1 MEDYE
6 NVQFGPATIAE
17 TLGPGSYIVSAYA
30 QVWGEGGAI
39 FYVDPSE
46 STETPEPG
54 PILLVGVMLSGMW
67 LKGRA

>member
-1 MEDYE
+1 ML
-6 NVQFGPATIAE
+6 FR
-17 TLGPGSYIVSAYA
+17 SA

-46 STETPEPG
+46 SAETLEPG
-54 PILLVGVMLSGMW
+54 TILLVGVMLSGMW